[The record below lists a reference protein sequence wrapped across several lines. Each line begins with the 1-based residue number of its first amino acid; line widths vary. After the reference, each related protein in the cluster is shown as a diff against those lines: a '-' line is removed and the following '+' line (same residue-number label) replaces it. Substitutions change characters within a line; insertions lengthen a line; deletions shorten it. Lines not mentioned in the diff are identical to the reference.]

1 MKKISALLFGI
12 IFSML
17 SLMAAYATNLYIPM
31 ITSYTASSSTSRVAT
46 VSLAWTTTG
55 SLTPPEFFMV
65 YKTGT
70 GNSYSGTL
78 FV

>member
-1 MKKISALLFGI
+1 
-12 IFSML
+12 ML
-17 SLMAAYATNLYIPM
+17 SLMVAYATNLYIPM
-31 ITSYTASSSTSRVAT
+31 ITSHTATSSTSRAAT

-55 SLTPPEFFMV
+55 SRTPPEFFMI